1 MGSNEEYL
9 DKLLQSV
16 AKDEKDVTVEE
27 HEYSQDMTDEELL
40 ASLIDM
46 YSDELA
52 EFKTEEIIHKDENS
66 IADAETMADEENVEQ
81 ESVESSAPAAES
93 MSLDDLLGASSAIE
107 DEFAGNVADENEFVT
122 EAEPAKEYTAT
133 DSDYLSQSDIEALL
147 SGIQDDLPQMT
158 SEVVNEEKI
167 IEDFSSQNDSV
178 FEEILSEPQN
188 NDEEDADILIQD
200 KDEGNDVSSE
210 ENLLKEMG
218 IDSMSAEQ
226 IDELLSAAAASE
238 KQENFEEPQNNEL
251 DLNDLFGSLNFAD
264 DFDPEH
270 KASEEM
276 ADLLG
281 GMLGGND
288 DLSEINDLLQ
298 KADSNQAIDD
308 SNLRNILDMDEDI
321 GGNDLLNE
329 LLKVDSED
337 ANADVVSNKESKPK
351 KEKKQKVKKE
361 KTPKAEK
368 QPKEKKEGESLWKKL
383 TSVLFEEDDLDDG
396 KTVKI
401 IENDGVANLIDIN
414 DNEDILAEMMN
425 EDKQKGKK
433 SKKKKGKGKEDK
445 NKKNNAELEDGE
457 EVIDPKEQARLA
469 KQKEKAE
476 KKAAKKKAKEE
487 KAEADRAFLKA
498 QPSIST
504 KRAMVA
510 FTFALS
516 IMVVILV
523 IYMFVPNAIDKAN
536 ARKAFYNKDYY
547 EAYELLQGKELN
559 DSDRILLNKVT
570 CILKVQRKLDSY
582 NNYVKL
588 DKQLDA
594 INVLMEGVALY
605 EESYTYAKALSIDG
619 EIDAIYDEILLIL
632 NGRYG
637 VSEEMAKEINAY
649 ESDAE
654 YTVRLQYLIE
664 GKSWGV
670 PETDDSEKPME
681 DVLPEEK
688 DFLEGQ

>member
-66 IADAETMADEENVEQ
+66 ISDAETMADEENVEQ
-81 ESVESSAPAAES
+81 ESVEPSAPVAES

-122 EAEPAKEYTAT
+122 EKEPAKEYTAT

-200 KDEGNDVSSE
+200 KDEDNDVSSE

-368 QPKEKKEGESLWKKL
+368 KPKEKKEGESLWKKL

-433 SKKKKGKGKEDK
+433 SKKKKSKGKEDK

-637 VSEEMAKEINAY
+637 VNEEMAKEINAY

>member
-66 IADAETMADEENVEQ
+66 ISDAETMADEENVEQ
-81 ESVESSAPAAES
+81 ESVEPSAPVAES

-107 DEFAGNVADENEFVT
+107 DEFTGNVADENEFVT
-122 EAEPAKEYTAT
+122 ETEPAKEYTAT

-238 KQENFEEPQNNEL
+238 KQENYEEPQNNEL

-433 SKKKKGKGKEDK
+433 SKKKKSKGKEDK

-457 EVIDPKEQARLA
+457 EVIDPKEQAKLA

-637 VSEEMAKEINAY
+637 VNEEMAKEINAY

-654 YTVRLQYLIE
+654 YTIRLQYLIE

>member
-66 IADAETMADEENVEQ
+66 ISDAETMADEENVEQ
-81 ESVESSAPAAES
+81 ESVEPSAPVAES

-122 EAEPAKEYTAT
+122 ETEPAKEYTAT

-200 KDEGNDVSSE
+200 KDEDNDVSSE

-281 GMLGGND
+281 GMLGSND

-298 KADSNQAIDD
+298 KVDSNQAIDD

-337 ANADVVSNKESKPK
+337 ANADVVSNKESKLK

-433 SKKKKGKGKEDK
+433 SKKKKSKGKEDK
-445 NKKNNAELEDGE
+445 NKKNNAEFEDGE
-457 EVIDPKEQARLA
+457 EVIDPKEQAKLA

-637 VSEEMAKEINAY
+637 VNEEMAKEINAY

>member
-66 IADAETMADEENVEQ
+66 ISDAETMADEENVEQ
-81 ESVESSAPAAES
+81 ESVEPSAPVAES

-122 EAEPAKEYTAT
+122 ETEPAKEYTAT

-329 LLKVDSED
+329 LLKVDPED

-361 KTPKAEK
+361 KTPNAEK

-433 SKKKKGKGKEDK
+433 SKKKKSKGKEDK

-457 EVIDPKEQARLA
+457 EVIDPKEQAKLA

-637 VSEEMAKEINAY
+637 VNEEMAKEINAY

>member
-66 IADAETMADEENVEQ
+66 ISDAETMADEENVEQ
-81 ESVESSAPAAES
+81 ESVEPSAPVAES

-122 EAEPAKEYTAT
+122 EKEPAKEYTAT

-200 KDEGNDVSSE
+200 KDEDNDVSSE

-368 QPKEKKEGESLWKKL
+368 KPKEKKEGESLWKKL

-433 SKKKKGKGKEDK
+433 SKKKKSKGKEDK

-637 VSEEMAKEINAY
+637 VNEEMAKEINAY

-654 YTVRLQYLIE
+654 YTIRLQYLIE

>member
-66 IADAETMADEENVEQ
+66 ISDAETMADEENVEQ
-81 ESVESSAPAAES
+81 ESVEPSAPVAES

-122 EAEPAKEYTAT
+122 ETEPAKEYTAT

-226 IDELLSAAAASE
+226 IDELLSAAAARE

-433 SKKKKGKGKEDK
+433 SKKKKSKGKEDK
-445 NKKNNAELEDGE
+445 NKKNNAEFEDGE
-457 EVIDPKEQARLA
+457 EVIDPKEQAKLA

-637 VSEEMAKEINAY
+637 VNEEMAKEINAY

-654 YTVRLQYLIE
+654 YTIRLQYLIE